1 MGRGLSELQK
11 TMLELARESLT
22 QNWDGYVFFNDV
34 FVKFYGWPD
43 PGKRGK
49 GMLESCGK
57 FPKKKIGQKR
67 YMAAKIAV
75 RKSVQR
81 LVKRGL
87 IYIPGYSG
95 AGYSLTM
102 KGKEFLSAK
111 PGRTI

>member
-11 TMLELARESLT
+11 TMLELAKESLT
-22 QNWDGYVFFNDV
+22 QNWDGYVYFANV
-34 FVKFYGWPD
+34 FIKVYGWPA
-43 PGKRGK
+43 PGRRGI
-49 GMLESCGK
+49 GIFEGYGRFS
-57 FPKKKIGQKR
+57 KKEIGVKR

-75 RKSVQR
+75 RKSAQR

-102 KGKEFLSAK
+102 KGKEFLMAK
-111 PGRTI
+111 PVRTI